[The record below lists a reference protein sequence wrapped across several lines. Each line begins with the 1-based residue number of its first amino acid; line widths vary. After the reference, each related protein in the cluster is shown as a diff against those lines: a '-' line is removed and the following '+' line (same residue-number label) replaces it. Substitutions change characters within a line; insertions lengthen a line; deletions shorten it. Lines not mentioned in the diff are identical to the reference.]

1 MLTPQ
6 INSPIQTIENL
17 NLPRGGDDE
26 PCSPT
31 QYRHYYTM
39 LKITTSPIHIMAAN
53 QPYEI
58 LVAPKGYIPH
68 ATNILKP
75 VLGAV
80 FLRRQAKAIY
90 D

>member
-6 INSPIQTIENL
+6 INLPIQSIEDL
-17 NLPRGGDDE
+17 YLPRGGDDE

-31 QYRHYYTM
+31 QYRHYTM
-39 LKITTSPIHIMAAN
+39 LKITTSPIHIIAN
-53 QPYEI
+53 
-58 LVAPKGYIPH
+58 LVALKGYIPH

-75 VLGAV
+75 VLGAF
-80 FLRRQAKAIY
+80 FLRHHAKAIY